1 MHSPEIHNLHVATS
15 EKTVSYLD
23 IIRQVHIYRE
33 LGPYIWGAYNT
44 KILRQA
50 CLFQYCKT

>member
-15 EKTVSYLD
+15 EKTVSYLA
-23 IIRQVHIYRE
+23 IIIQVHINRE

-50 CLFQYCKT
+50 CLFQYCET